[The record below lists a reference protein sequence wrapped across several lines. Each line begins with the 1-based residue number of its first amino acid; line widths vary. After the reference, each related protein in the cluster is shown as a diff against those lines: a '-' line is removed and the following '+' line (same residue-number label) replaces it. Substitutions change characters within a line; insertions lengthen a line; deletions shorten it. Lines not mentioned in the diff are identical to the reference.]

1 MYSFNQIGELASG
14 ILKYEFD
21 FIEDHAE
28 QQAELLNISGSLV
41 SKIGELNILL
51 NQNFCCT
58 GDINLGCEEKTIL
71 EEIYLRDYNTKQAR
85 KILRGSYNS
94 TLSGMDASAAS
105 SWTELREGDTTIKR
119 PVSAIPGLFTNKLD
133 LSKNFKALAAESEQK
148 IKDLAYTYN
157 MYGAVPRQVAGKDAP
172 DIDYLLCNPATHT
185 PYSGYSPTGTGVSP
199 TGIDPSGIDP
209 SGIDPS
215 GIDPSGIDPSGI
227 DPSGIDPSGIDP
239 SGIDPSGIDPSGI
252 DPSGIDPSGIDPSGI
267 DPSGIDPSG
276 IDPSGF
282 TGIDLVNDYRVAF
295 NIDFTEDKGEVIYP
309 YPPFIPGE
317 EIQVGPKPDY
327 GFEYWSGIEPN
338 NLSITSEG
346 IFIMPER
353 DVIISGEYN

>member
-215 GIDPSGIDPSGI
+215 GIDPSGIDPSG
-227 DPSGIDPSGIDP
+227 
-239 SGIDPSGIDPSGI
+239 
-252 DPSGIDPSGIDPSGI
+252 
-267 DPSGIDPSG
+267 
-276 IDPSGF
+276 F

-353 DVIISGEYN
+353 DVIISGKYN

>member
-215 GIDPSGIDPSGI
+215 G
-227 DPSGIDPSGIDP
+227 
-239 SGIDPSGIDPSGI
+239 
-252 DPSGIDPSGIDPSGI
+252 
-267 DPSGIDPSG
+267 
-276 IDPSGF
+276 F

-353 DVIISGEYN
+353 DVIISGKYN

>member
-1 MYSFNQIGELASG
+1 MHSFNQIGELASG

-21 FIEDHAE
+21 FIEDPAE
-28 QQAELLNISGSLV
+28 QQAELLSISGSLV
-41 SKIGELNILL
+41 AKIGELNILL

-58 GDINLGCEEKTIL
+58 GDINLGCEEATIL

-85 KILRGSYNS
+85 KILRGSYDS
-94 TLSGMDASAAS
+94 TISGMDASAAA

-133 LSKNFKALAAESEQK
+133 LSKNFKSLAAESEQK

-172 DIDYLLCNPATHT
+172 DIDYLLCHPATYT
-185 PYSGYSPTGTGVSP
+185 PSSGYLPTGTGVNPSGISP
-199 TGIDPSGIDP
+199 SGISPSGISPSGISPSGIDP
-209 SGIDPS
+209 SGISPSGISPS
-215 GIDPSGIDPSGI
+215 GIDPSGIS
-227 DPSGIDPSGIDP
+227 
-239 SGIDPSGIDPSGI
+239 
-252 DPSGIDPSGIDPSGI
+252 
-267 DPSGIDPSG
+267 PSG

-282 TGIDLVNDYRVAF
+282 TGIDLMNDQRVAF
-295 NIDFTEDKGEVIYP
+295 NIDFIEDKGEVVYP
-309 YPPFIPGE
+309 YPPFIAGE
-317 EIQVGPKPDY
+317 KILINPKPDY

-346 IFIMPER
+346 IFIMPEK
-353 DVIISGEYN
+353 DVIISGKYN

>member
-94 TLSGMDASAAS
+94 TISGIDASSAG
-105 SWTELREGDTTIKR
+105 WTELREGDTTIKR
-119 PVSAIPGLFTNKLD
+119 PASAIPGLFTNKLD

-172 DIDYLLCNPATHT
+172 DIDYLLCHPATYT
-185 PYSGYSPTGTGVSP
+185 PSSGYSPTGTGVSP

-209 SGIDPS
+209 SGINPSGINPSGINPSGINPSGINPSGINPS

-227 DPSGIDPSGIDP
+227 DPSGIDPSGIN
-239 SGIDPSGIDPSGI
+239 
-252 DPSGIDPSGIDPSGI
+252 
-267 DPSGIDPSG
+267 PSG

-295 NIDFTEDKGEVIYP
+295 NIDFIEDKGEVIYP

-317 EIQVGPKPDY
+317 EIQVSPKPDY

-353 DVIISGEYN
+353 DVIISGKYN